1 MFTAIPLYPP
11 SCVMYTLDRGDTM
24 QGLLIITK
32 VNKKFLCRNI
42 LECLHS
48 SGIQH
53 KALEIVVTNIAV
65 I

>member
-1 MFTAIPLYPP
+1 MFTTIPLYPP
-11 SCVMYTLDRGDTM
+11 SGVMYTLDRVDTM